1 MCANGCGRSVY
12 QLEIQ
17 HQTFQFED
25 IEGKIPHTKLRCE
38 IYQIVSTTIQGL
50 QIEIN
55 IVKPVGDLDWRNGIG
70 IVQSAT
76 KLLSY

>member
-1 MCANGCGRSVY
+1 MNEDDLHSCTNRCGKFVY

-25 IEGKIPHTKLRCE
+25 VEGKISHTKLRCE
-38 IYQIVSTTIQGL
+38 INRIVSERIQDL

-55 IVKPVGDLDWRNGIG
+55 KVKENVN
-70 IVQSAT
+70 
-76 KLLSY
+76 LL

>member
-1 MCANGCGRSVY
+1 MNEDNSKTCVNSCGKSIY

-25 IEGKIPHTKLRCE
+25 VEGKIPHTKLRCE
-38 IYQIVSTTIQGL
+38 INRIVSERIQEL

-55 IVKPVGDLDWRNGIG
+55 IVKPTDDL
-70 IVQSAT
+70 
-76 KLLSY
+76 L